1 MLADP
6 GSTLQERTQQ
16 YQERTI
22 DSMTHGNRNYLNIRH
37 RDNHT
42 QSAHDR
48 AFLRTLIILIG
59 ICIVCMIFGK
69 AEGYGQN
76 EPRTKVSA
84 PAKPATPA
92 QPSAAPSPSP
102 TPSPYIPTE
111 AQADKLRIAQ
121 LEAITAQQSWN
132 IASQK
137 IPEYATFND
146 SVNKLAAACRKVE
159 ADNKWPSGV
168 VCDLNSNPV
177 VFVQQSTSVT
187 PASSAPVKK

>member
-1 MLADP
+1 M
-6 GSTLQERTQQ
+6 S
-16 YQERTI
+16 
-22 DSMTHGNRNYLNIRH
+22 NRNYLNIRH

-84 PAKPATPA
+84 PAKPA
-92 QPSAAPSPSP
+92 APSPSP
-102 TPSPYIPTE
+102 TPSPYVPTE

-137 IPEYATFND
+137 IPEYSAFND

-159 ADNKWPSGV
+159 ADNRWPAGV

-177 VFVQQSTSVT
+177 VFVMQPTTQ
-187 PASSAPVKK
+187 PATSAPTTKK

>member
-1 MLADP
+1 
-6 GSTLQERTQQ
+6 
-16 YQERTI
+16 
-22 DSMTHGNRNYLNIRH
+22 MTHGNRNYLNIRH
-37 RDNHT
+37 RDNQT

-59 ICIVCMIFGK
+59 ICIACMIFGK
-69 AEGYGQN
+69 AEGYGQD

-84 PAKPATPA
+84 PAKPA
-92 QPSAAPSPSP
+92 APSPSP
-102 TPSPYIPTE
+102 TPSPYVPTE

-137 IPEYATFND
+137 IPEYSAFND

-159 ADNKWPSGV
+159 ADNRWPAGV

-177 VFVQQSTSVT
+177 VFVMQPTTQ
-187 PASSAPVKK
+187 PATSAPTTKK